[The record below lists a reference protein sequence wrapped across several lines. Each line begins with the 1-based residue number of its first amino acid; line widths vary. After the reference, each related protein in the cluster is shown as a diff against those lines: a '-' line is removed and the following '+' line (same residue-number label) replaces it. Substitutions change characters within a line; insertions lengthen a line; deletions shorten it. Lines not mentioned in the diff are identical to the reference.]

1 MNNKFE
7 QNFKGEEDD
16 DDEAQSKSSKSSK
29 SKNVKK
35 RKRGESD
42 NEEGSEN
49 DEAESEV
56 DNGSDEDGSKEHK
69 RAKNRRY
76 ICQDKDG
83 NFVPL
88 AYVCADVYHKKT
100 CRALF
105 PHDPDDPHGRPPNCD
120 IDEIKDVVYKCAHH
134 CKVCCMLAAYG
145 CGDDPTYDF
154 DCESRKHLC
163 EKLPKLMNIACPSSC
178 GTCHIGPC
186 KDTVDGCISMR
197 STMCKHH
204 KEFNKDL
211 HECARSCKL
220 CTPRCVDLS
229 DKCAEADQ
237 SACLRPPDDK
247 PEENVYYKAMSRV
260 CRKSCNLCDEPF
272 DDLEES
278 KLIETKL
285 NNKRSREEDEDI
297 ISEVINTND
306 DGEEVTSKRRRI
318 NSNNDDSEMEDNESE
333 NESEV
338 EDK

>member
-1 MNNKFE
+1 MRNLKY
-7 QNFKGEEDD
+7 EE
-16 DDEAQSKSSKSSK
+16 DDEAQSKSSK

-35 RKRGESD
+35 RKRGDDDDDDEEESK
-42 NEEGSEN
+42 N

-56 DNGSDEDGSKEHK
+56 DNGSDEEGSREHK
-69 RAKNRRY
+69 RAKKRRY

-120 IDEIKDVVYKCAHH
+120 LDEIKDVVYKCAHH

-285 NNKRSREEDEDI
+285 NNKRTREEDDDI
-297 ISEVINTND
+297 ISEVINGND
-306 DGEEVTSKRRRI
+306 DGDEVVSKRRRI
-318 NSNNDDSEMEDNESE
+318 NSNNDESEMEGDNDNDDSG
-333 NESEV
+333 V